1 MNYDTIVTKGQ
12 PPWLPNAKATGLDV
26 FHAYDIPLAG
36 VFESGATKVLFL
48 CVTGA
53 TSRSNVWVYK
63 PLTASELK
71 KLESRDFGD
80 LDDFEAFAHSLFKGK
95 RAVFAYAQHGEVS
108 SWSTVHVDEGVL
120 PSAVEFLEETVQAS
134 EGQHRRAAQARADVT
149 KAALEADDDS
159 IGTDGRVLVEA

>member
-1 MNYDTIVTKGQ
+1 MNYDTIVTKGR
-12 PPWLPNAKATGLDV
+12 PPWLPNAKAADLDV

-36 VFESGATKVLFL
+36 VFEWGATKVLFL

-53 TSRSNVWVYK
+53 TSRSNVWAYK

-71 KLESRDFGD
+71 KLDSKEFADPE
-80 LDDFEAFAHSLFKGK
+80 DFEAFAHSLFKGK
-95 RAVFAYAQHGEVS
+95 RAVFAYARHGRVS
-108 SWSTVHVDEGVL
+108 NWSTVHVDEGVL
-120 PSAVEFLEETVQAS
+120 PSAVEFLEKKLQAS
-134 EGQHRRAAQARADVT
+134 EGQHKRAAQARADVT